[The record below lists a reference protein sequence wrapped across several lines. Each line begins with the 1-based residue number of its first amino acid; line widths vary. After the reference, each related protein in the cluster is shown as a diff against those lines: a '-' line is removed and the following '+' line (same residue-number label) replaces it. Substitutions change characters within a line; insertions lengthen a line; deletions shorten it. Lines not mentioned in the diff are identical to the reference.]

1 MKYLAFDH
9 HWKKWGRIQK
19 LSTESVYISIE
30 FSNGEAFKTRY
41 KEEFAEIKVGDWVA
55 IDQLDQLIRVTP
67 STRQP
72 EFKNSKDM
80 AKKWSDFFFQ
90 TQKYFLE
97 KQFIHVPTPSLV
109 VCPGTEPTIESFSTE
124 VNVGQM
130 SVKRFFPTSP
140 ELHLKKA
147 LARDFSQVF
156 EIAKCYRNS
165 ELTDLHQPEFWMLEW
180 YRSFSDLE
188 RIQVDCVD
196 LISKLSKTLKLK
208 RPSKVVSY
216 TIPQLFKSIL
226 NAELT
231 PEWTRNDYL
240 ALAKSLE
247 LRVTD
252 DFSIDDLFFLIMLE
266 KIESTF
272 VADEITFVEKYPPF
286 QAALARRDEKGWALR
301 FEMYWQGMELAN
313 AFDELNDPVEQRNRA
328 AEDLKKRTSKSEIQ
342 LDEEFFQALEMGMPP
357 SAGVALGLDRLFMAL
372 HGIKTIQETRLFPF
386 QERI

>member
-9 HWKKWGRIQK
+9 HWKKWGRVRK
-19 LSTESVYISIE
+19 LDTESVYISIE
-30 FSNGEAFKTRY
+30 FSSGETFKTRY
-41 KEEFAEIKVGDWVA
+41 KEEFAKIKVGDWVA
-55 IDQLDQLIRVTP
+55 IDRHEQLIRVTP
-67 STRQP
+67 SARQP
-72 EFKNSKDM
+72 DFKDSKDM

-90 TQKYFLE
+90 TQKYFIE

-124 VNVGQM
+124 VKLGQK
-130 SVKRFFPTSP
+130 SVRRFLPTSP

-147 LARDFSQVF
+147 LSQDFPQVF

-180 YRSFSDLE
+180 YRSFVNLE
-188 RIQVDCVD
+188 QIQVDCVD
-196 LISKLSKTLKLK
+196 LISKLSKTLNLK
-208 RPSKVVSY
+208 RPSKVVNH
-216 TIPQLFKSIL
+216 TIPQLFKTIL
-226 NAELT
+226 NADLT
-231 PEWTRNDYL
+231 PEWTRSEYL
-240 ALAKSLE
+240 ALASSLE

-266 KIESTF
+266 KIEPTF
-272 VADEITFVEKYPPF
+272 QPDELTFVEKYPPF
-286 QAALARRDEKGWALR
+286 QAALARRDTLGWALR

-328 AEDLKKRTSKSEIQ
+328 SEDLKKRTSKTEIQ

-372 HGIKTIQETRLFPF
+372 HGIKTIQETRLFPYK
-386 QERI
+386 